1 MHYFRDKVSPTT
13 TGIQDPYRI
22 RIALQSSSSLYLR
35 EQTGNDMSLKAS
47 QSKLILLEIRPP
59 ITSSG
64 QEWLAMLIHLNLGLS
79 ISFKHLLQRLG
90 CQEKVHLFG
99 YILGVVRDS
108 LERFRNENHFRIY
121 VYFGCI
127 VFHKFH
133 EFLEIFSV

>member
-59 ITSSG
+59 
-64 QEWLAMLIHLNLGLS
+64 
-79 ISFKHLLQRLG
+79 
-90 CQEKVHLFG
+90 
-99 YILGVVRDS
+99 
-108 LERFRNENHFRIY
+108 
-121 VYFGCI
+121 
-127 VFHKFH
+127 
-133 EFLEIFSV
+133 